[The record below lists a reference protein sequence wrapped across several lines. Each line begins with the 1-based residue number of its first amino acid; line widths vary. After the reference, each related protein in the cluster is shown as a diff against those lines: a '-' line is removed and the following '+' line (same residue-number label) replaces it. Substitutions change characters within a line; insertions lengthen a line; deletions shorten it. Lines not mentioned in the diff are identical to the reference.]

1 MIGLISWLLEVVMF
15 GCLITYTVDRERED
29 VFIVFGDMLKI
40 VHGCINIYVG
50 TCHALYFANNC

>member
-29 VFIVFGDMLKI
+29 VFIVFWSFLVLSYMILKYQI
-40 VHGCINIYVG
+40 GKTN
-50 TCHALYFANNC
+50 